1 LNEEI
6 RQRFDQVMMSAVEA
20 GEPEPTAM
28 ILGTT
33 DQQGHVSTR
42 AVLLKALDGR
52 GFVFYTNTLSNKGQQ
67 LREVPRAS
75 ITFMWKA
82 SVCQVHAA
90 GQIEPVTDAEADAYF
105 ASRDRDSQIGAWA
118 SRQSQALDGRE
129 VLEQRFNE
137 FRQKF
142 EGAEVP
148 RPPHWSGY
156 RLLPEMVE
164 FWHGREYRLHD
175 RFRYTRRDGAWK
187 LERLYP

>member
-1 LNEEI
+1 
-6 RQRFDQVMMSAVEA
+6 
-20 GEPEPTAM
+20 
-28 ILGTT
+28 
-33 DQQGHVSTR
+33 
-42 AVLLKALDGR
+42 
-52 GFVFYTNTLSNKGQQ
+52 
-67 LREVPRAS
+67 
-75 ITFMWKA
+75 
-82 SVCQVHAA
+82 
-90 GQIEPVTDAEADAYF
+90 
-105 ASRDRDSQIGAWA
+105 
-118 SRQSQALDGRE
+118 

-164 FWHGREYRLHD
+164 FWHGRQYRLHD